1 MSQNQAVH
9 KTDTL
14 DVPSHRTFLSAL
26 YRGCPQELYFELRAI
41 HPTTQQAKALWGQL
55 SNKRELAAIL
65 KHAEVLNKEGY
76 GMYFAPCLRQSKQG
90 KVETTALV
98 PALWVDIDCEG
109 DLVKREVGLAVL
121 KDFDLPPSFII
132 DSGGGWH
139 GYWLLDQP
147 FVLRSEA
154 ERQKIASILRGLFAA
169 LGGDPSYVKSVAS
182 IMRLPDSVNTK
193 PERDGAVVKIVQS
206 QPDRR
211 YALETFAWL
220 ESQPK
225 PDNPSRGGT
234 ITQTGQHTLPPRTE
248 AYLVSG
254 APEHQRN
261 HELFAAACQYRDAG
275 RSQSETERD
284 LIPRYV
290 ADGCPEKE
298 GLKTIASVYSRPARE
313 PLAQSRE
320 TARQQLDA
328 LEACYGQPSR
338 AREHP
343 SPEQIEAVVQACAGL
358 SPVQWAVERQR
369 LKSLC
374 GHGIKT
380 ADLDRM
386 YRQTQRD
393 VQSHNTSQEGMYD
406 MEHYFESEGRMIYRY
421 QTSRGLAYKVIAD
434 WTGRVRERITRM
446 KEEGESEHDIVLE
459 LRAGTHTCVIT
470 VPGDVFGDD
479 LPFRRFLA
487 GQAGIEFIS
496 RANMGRHLSVALL
509 SLSGEYPTRLAMGFM
524 GWTQLEDRWTYVTP
538 DLALTANTLLDTP
551 PQVDL
556 ETRLRDY
563 RFRASSWQDSLKAF
577 EALITVIPANLA
589 PTCIAFAL
597 LPVVQRFF
605 PAAAPRPALH
615 LVGTTGSGKSE
626 IAALLCSFYGQ
637 FYRDAPPA
645 QWGDTIN
652 TVEALGYQLADA
664 LYWVDDYKTIYADE
678 KTFTRFLQSYSRGM
692 GRGRLTREAKVRRE
706 RPCRGLVL
714 STGET
719 MIAGEASVIAR
730 TVMLEIPPWEKR
742 DPNGA
747 ALDAMEPL
755 RGALSGFTVRFA
767 QWVAEQVESHQL
779 VKTLDHDFAE
789 SEQVYR
795 TKLGGLT
802 GRHASTG
809 RIIQNWAVLVTVYR
823 LLHRFLVEQ
832 KAVHVLPPWQHR
844 RPECAVCL

>member
-1 MSQNQAVH
+1 MTQNNAVH

-14 DVPSHRTFLSAL
+14 DVPNHRTFLSAL

-55 SNKRELAAIL
+55 SNKRALAAIL

-76 GMYFAPCLRQSKQG
+76 GMYFAPCLRQTKQG

-98 PALWVDIDCEG
+98 PALWVDIDCDG
-109 DLVKREVGLAVL
+109 KSAKREAGLAVL
-121 KDFDLPPSFII
+121 KDFDVAPSFVI

-147 FVLRSEA
+147 FVLQSEA
-154 ERQKIASILRGLFAA
+154 DRQKIAAILRGLFAA

-211 YALETFAWL
+211 YTLEMFAWL
-220 ESQPK
+220 ESQPQRE
-225 PDNPSRGGT
+225 NVNRGVAM
-234 ITQTGQHTLPPRTE
+234 TQAGHHPLPPRTE
-248 AYLVSG
+248 AYLASG
-254 APEHQRN
+254 APLHQRN
-261 HELFAAACQYRDAG
+261 TELFAAACQLRDAG
-275 RSQSETERD
+275 RSQSETERE

-298 GLKTIASVYSRPARE
+298 GLKTIVSVYSRSPRE
-313 PLAQSRE
+313 PIGQSAHQRISDMVSRYKQSQAE
-320 TARQQLDA
+320 
-328 LEACYGQPSR
+328 EA
-338 AREHP
+338 HP
-343 SPEQIEAVVQACAGL
+343 PVEEVRDVVKACADL
-358 SPVQWAVERQR
+358 DPLAWAVERQR

-374 GHGIKT
+374 GQGIKT

-386 YRQTQRD
+386 YRQSQREMP
-393 VQSHNTSQEGMYD
+393 SRHTHTERSED
-406 MEHYFESEGRMIYRY
+406 MEHYFESDGRMIYRY
-421 QTSRGLAYKVIAD
+421 HTNRGPVDKVIAD
-434 WTGRVRERITRM
+434 WTGRIRERVTCISD
-446 KEEGESEHDIVLE
+446 EGEQDHELVLE
-459 LRAGTHTCVIT
+459 LCAGSHVRVIT
-470 VPGDVFGDD
+470 VPGDVFGDEMS
-479 LPFRRFLA
+479 LRRFLTGKA
-487 GQAGIEFIS
+487 GEQFIC
-496 RANMGRHLSVALL
+496 RANMGRHLTVAILR
-509 SLSGEYPTRLAMGFM
+509 LSGEYPTRLAMGFM
-524 GWTQLEDRWTYVTP
+524 GWTRLEDRWTYVAP
-538 DLALTANTLLDTP
+538 DLALTANSLLDEA

-556 ETRLRDY
+556 ESRLKDYRLRP
-563 RFRASSWQDSLKAF
+563 ASWEDSLKAF
-577 EALITVIPANLA
+577 EAVLKVIPSQLA
-589 PTCIAFAL
+589 PACIAFAL

-692 GRGRLTREAKVRRE
+692 GRGRLTREARLRRE
-706 RPCRGLVL
+706 RPCRGLLL

-730 TVMLEIPPWEKR
+730 TLMLEIPPWEKR
-742 DPNGA
+742 DPQGTT
-747 ALDAMEPL
+747 LDAMEPL

-767 QWVAEQVESHQL
+767 QWVAEQVESHPEVTDLTPQQRHRCGAL
-779 VKTLDHDFAE
+779 RRMIERQRRQRVHRPPLHARGAGTGNRLHLLGVHKRRMAHRDHPVAWI
-789 SEQVYR
+789 
-795 TKLGGLT
+795 TP
-802 GRHASTG
+802 HAPE
-809 RIIQNWAVLVTVYR
+809 R
-823 LLHRFLVEQ
+823 
-832 KAVHVLPPWQHR
+832 QHL
-844 RPECAVCL
+844 A